1 MLEEFREWQYD
12 AEQAIKEWPEKLVE
26 EALKQGTY
34 DKAERWLKRK
44 QPDYSD
50 SFLGKPEEQF
60 IVTIKA
66 IYDEA
71 IIKLRKLAM
80 RQQISNRSK

>member
-1 MLEEFREWQYD
+1 MLDEFQKWQYD

-60 IVTIKA
+60 IVTIKV

-71 IIKLRKLAM
+71 IHKLRRLAM
-80 RQQISNRSK
+80 KQKVINRSK